1 MSDNQLEGTPPLNL
15 GITLPNLQSLA
26 RSSNQFTGFIPFT
39 ISKATNLE
47 YLGLGLNNL
56 TWSVP
61 TLEKLNRLN
70 FLSLTSNHL
79 GSGRT
84 GDLSFLQSLLN
95 TTDLEIMALNDN
107 NFGGI
112 LLEFIGNFTW
122 LRIFLLD
129 GNRISGSILNGIE
142 NLVNLERM
150 ELWES
155 QIIVVKIQI
164 IRKHSILSWQSDEFN
179 FAVFGTK

>member
-1 MSDNQLEGTPPLNL
+1 
-15 GITLPNLQSLA
+15 
-26 RSSNQFTGFIPFT
+26 
-39 ISKATNLE
+39 
-47 YLGLGLNNL
+47 
-56 TWSVP
+56 
-61 TLEKLNRLN
+61 LEKLNRLN

-107 NFGGI
+107 NFRGI

>member
-1 MSDNQLEGTPPLNL
+1 
-15 GITLPNLQSLA
+15 
-26 RSSNQFTGFIPFT
+26 
-39 ISKATNLE
+39 
-47 YLGLGLNNL
+47 
-56 TWSVP
+56 
-61 TLEKLNRLN
+61 LEKLNRLN

-122 LRIFLLD
+122 IRIFLLD

-150 ELWES
+150 ELWGA
-155 QIIVVKIQI
+155 KLL
-164 IRKHSILSWQSDEFN
+164 LSGYRLSGNIPFFRGN
-179 FAVFGTK
+179 LTNLTSLYLG